1 MRQAPL
7 GALTGLCAVLTA
19 AALPAFSADMTYER
33 LLNPEPQNWLGVH
46 RAYDAQR
53 FSPLDAINKTNVKNL
68 RLKFAVA
75 IGGSAGNESLEA
87 TPLVEDGFMYV
98 VDGWG
103 AVYKIDLRSEKA
115 GRILWKMD
123 PGQERL
129 GRHRGVAL
137 WGNLVVSTTGKDGRV
152 IATDKETGQVVWDK
166 NLHDQPEVE
175 LSSAPLALKDS
186 IVVGAS
192 GGDQGVRD
200 WVASLDPKTGALQW
214 KTFAIPAPGEPG
226 SETWKDKVNAW
237 QTGGGAFYVTGSY
250 DPRTNLTYWG
260 SGNPVPG
267 YDAARRPGDNL
278 YTSSAIAFDAASGK
292 IAWHFQ
298 YTPNDNH
305 DYDETGTHILIDTK
319 FGGADRKLLSHAA
332 RNGFQYIMDAGNG
345 QFLGAKQY
353 VGKVTWTKGIDQK
366 TGKPLD
372 YDPAGGVQIYAEG
385 ANAND
390 DKFKRR
396 VCPDTAGGGN
406 YWPASYSRSTGML
419 YLPALE
425 GCADVTPDASA
436 HVKGKFAGG
445 TTVSAERIT
454 SSVAAVDP
462 ATGETKARREL
473 PYPNFAGMLSTGGGL
488 VVTALLDGTV
498 TVLDDRTLEE
508 LWSFNAG
515 TGFNAPPMS
524 FAVNGNQYIAVASG
538 LYRNAKGKLSR
549 SPELKHLANQTMI
562 FVFGL

>member
-1 MRQAPL
+1 MLRLQTICAFAFTAVAL
-7 GALTGLCAVLTA
+7 GANA
-19 AALPAFSADMTYER
+19 ADMTYER
-33 LLNPEPQNWLGVH
+33 LQKPEPQNWLSVH
-46 RAYDAQR
+46 RTYDSQR
-53 FSPLDAINKTNVKNL
+53 HSPLDSINKSNIADL
-68 RLKFAVA
+68 RLKFAIG

-115 GRILWKMD
+115 GRIIWKMD

-137 WGNLVVSTTGKDGRV
+137 WGNLVISTTGKDARV
-152 IATDKETGQVVWDK
+152 IATNKDTGQIVWDK

-175 LSSAPLALKDS
+175 LSSAPLALKDR

-200 WVASLDPKTGALQW
+200 WVASLDPLTGNVQW
-214 KTFAIPAPGEPG
+214 KTYAIPSPGEPG
-226 SETWKDKVNAW
+226 AETWKDKINAW

-250 DPRTNLTYWG
+250 DPDNNLTYWG

-278 YTSSAIAFDAASGK
+278 YTASAIAFDASSGK

-305 DYDETGTHILIDTK
+305 DYDETGTHIIIDAK
-319 FGGADRKLLSHAA
+319 VDGADRKLLSHAA
-332 RNGFQYIMDAGNG
+332 RNGFQYIMDRGNG
-345 QFLGAKQY
+345 QFLKASQY
-353 VGKVTWTKGIDQK
+353 VAKVTWTKGIDQK
-366 TGKPLD
+366 TGKPVD
-372 YDPAGGVQIYAEG
+372 YDPAGGVQAYAEG
-385 ANAND
+385 ASAND

-396 VCPDTAGGGN
+396 VCPNSAGGGN
-406 YWPASYSRSTGML
+406 YWPATYSRKTNLL
-419 YLPALE
+419 YLPTLE
-425 GCADVTPDASA
+425 GCADITPDYAA
-436 HVKGKFAGG
+436 HVPGKYAGG
-445 TTVSAERIT
+445 TTIDAERII
-454 SSVAAVDP
+454 SSVVAVDP
-462 ATGETKARREL
+462 ATGERKGRAEL

-488 VVTALLDGTV
+488 VMTALLDGTIV
-498 TVLDDRTLEE
+498 ALDDATMKE
-508 LWSFNAG
+508 LWKVNVG
-515 TGFNAPPMS
+515 VGFNAPPMS
-524 FAVNGNQYIAVASG
+524 FAVNGKQYIAIASG

-549 SPELKHLANQTMI
+549 SPELKNLANQTMI